1 MPLQQQLTEAQLNTL
16 REKQHEILTLLNHT
30 PVEATLT
37 QLKSNQDVDEWI
49 GKVSTMREH
58 IQKIDQLL
66 FSLYQTT
73 FDMTNTKTVQPAAA
87 KPPSLKDVVNQI

>member
-1 MPLQQQLTEAQLNTL
+1 MPLQQQLTEAQLNVL

-49 GKVSTMREH
+49 GKISTMREH

-73 FDMTNTKTVQPAAA
+73 FEMTHYEQPSA
-87 KPPSLKDVVNQI
+87 KPQPPTLKDVVNQI